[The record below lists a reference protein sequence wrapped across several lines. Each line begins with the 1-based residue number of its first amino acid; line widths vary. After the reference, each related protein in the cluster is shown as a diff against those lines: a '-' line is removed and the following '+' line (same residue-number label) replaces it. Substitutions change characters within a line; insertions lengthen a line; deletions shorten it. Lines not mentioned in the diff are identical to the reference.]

1 MVPTSDQPE
10 SGLLRE
16 VRSIVKRGAQT
27 WRLVP
32 GAQRLALAGAVLVM
46 GIASAANTAIP
57 LCLGRLIDSVDPER
71 HRNAA
76 QSSLLGTAAFF
87 LALMGAAYLIREVT
101 NVLRRYLVENVC
113 TRIDR
118 DMCVRLVA
126 HLMKADLS
134 VLAQQ
139 QVGALHGRI
148 ARSVEGVVRFFRIS
162 FLDFI
167 PALIS
172 GSFALAA
179 ALSRQPRV
187 ALAMAGV
194 IPISLGLTIWQ
205 LITQKGIRLGLLRSR
220 EAMDGTI
227 VEQLSGLD
235 YIRAANTHELEV
247 RRVEKAAE
255 RRRATELRHH
265 FEMSLFGS
273 GKALNEGFFH
283 LTVIACA
290 IYLFVSGKI
299 PYGDVFALSVLFLQ
313 VMAPL
318 NDVHRFVDEA
328 HESSL
333 RMGDLLEILESPTDV
348 SFQAVDTARPA
359 LALGAP
365 LLVTENLKVAYRTP
379 HGKTKRGLDGV
390 SVTIRHGV
398 TIGIAGASGCGKS
411 TWLRVLMR
419 LTHPCE
425 GNAWLAGVPLAS
437 ISREAIGELVGY
449 VGQNPFIFA
458 GTILENIAYGRDDA
472 TEDEVRRAAEM
483 ACIHDEILEM
493 PGGYQA
499 HVAERGQN
507 LSGGQRQRIALARVF
522 LKNPPILILDEG
534 TSALDNINERRV
546 QQAINAARADRTV
559 ILVAHRLSTL
569 LDTDCIFVFDQGRM
583 VEAGTYDELVL
594 HGGVFAELVRSAEGA
609 MATETVV
616 AETDTVPGNLALSPG
631 EFIGAAAPVALGP
644 APGDLAAAASSGSFE
659 AVVQPS

>member
-1 MVPTSDQPE
+1 MAQTSDRPD

-16 VRSIVKRGAQT
+16 LRSIVKRGVQT
-27 WRLVP
+27 WHLIP
-32 GAQRLALAGAVLVM
+32 GAQRMALGGAVLVM

-57 LCLGRLIDSVDPER
+57 LSLGKLIDSVDPER
-71 HRNAA
+71 HRSQAHT
-76 QSSLLGTAAFF
+76 SLLWTAAFY
-87 LALMGAAYLIREVT
+87 LAIMGGAYLVREVM

-126 HLMKADLS
+126 RLMKADLA
-134 VLAQQ
+134 VLSQQ

-172 GSFALAA
+172 GSFALTA

-194 IPISLGLTIWQ
+194 IPLSLTLTIWQ
-205 LITQKGIRLGLLRSR
+205 LMTQKGIRLGLLRSR

-235 YIRAANTHELEV
+235 YIRAANTHDLEV
-247 RRVEKAAE
+247 QRVERAAE

-283 LTVIACA
+283 LVVIASA
-290 IYLFVSGKI
+290 VYLFVNGRI
-299 PYGDVFALSVLFLQ
+299 AYGDVIALSVLFLN

-318 NDVHRFVDEA
+318 NEVHRFIDEA

-333 RMGDLLEILESPTDV
+333 RMGDLLEILHAPIDV
-348 SFQAVDTARPA
+348 SFEPA
-359 LALGAP
+359 DSGTPSLALGAP
-365 LLVTENLKVAYRTP
+365 LLVTDGLRVAYRTA
-379 HGKTKRGLDGV
+379 HGRAKRGLDGV
-390 SVTIRHGV
+390 SVTIRHGE
-398 TIGIAGASGCGKS
+398 TIGVAGRSGCGKS

-419 LTHPCE
+419 LTHPSG
-425 GNAWLAGVPLAS
+425 GNAWLGGVPIAS
-437 ISREAIGELVGY
+437 ISRETIGELVGY

-458 GTILENIAYGRDDA
+458 GTIAENIAYGREDA
-472 TEDEVRRAAEM
+472 TEEEILRAADM

-499 HVAERGQN
+499 HVAERGHN

-522 LKNPPILILDEG
+522 LKNPPILVLDEG

-569 LDTDCIFVFDQGRM
+569 LDTDRIFVFDSGRV
-583 VEAGTYDELVL
+583 VETGTYDELVRQ
-594 HGGVFAELVRSAEGA
+594 GGVFAELVQSAEGE
-609 MATETVV
+609 M
-616 AETDTVPGNLALSPG
+616 LAGASPTG
-631 EFIGAAAPVALGP
+631 PEPSVLPLAPEEFAAPPVAITP
-644 APGDLAAAASSGSFE
+644 APGELAAASSGFFE
-659 AVVQPS
+659 AVVQAT

>member
-1 MVPTSDQPE
+1 MAQTSDRPE
-10 SGLLRE
+10 GGFLRE
-16 VRSIVKRGAQT
+16 VRSIVKRGIQT

-32 GAQRLALAGAVLVM
+32 RSQRLALGGAVLVM
-46 GIASAANTAIP
+46 GVTSAANTAIP
-57 LCLGRLIDSVDPER
+57 LSLGKLIDSVDPER
-71 HRNAA
+71 HRTVG
-76 QSSLLGTAAFF
+76 QTSLMRTAAFY
-87 LALMGAAYLIREVT
+87 LAIMGAAYLVREVM

-126 HLMKADLS
+126 HLMKTDLS
-134 VLAQQ
+134 ILAQQ

-172 GSFALAA
+172 GSFALIA
-179 ALSRQPRV
+179 ALSRQPKV

-194 IPISLGLTIWQ
+194 IPLSVVLTIWQ
-205 LITQKGIRLGLLRSR
+205 LMTQKGIRLGLLRSR

-235 YIRAANTHELEV
+235 YVRAANTHDLEV

-283 LTVIACA
+283 LVVIASA
-290 IYLFVSGKI
+290 IYLFVSGRI
-299 PYGDVFALSVLFLQ
+299 AYGDVFALSVLFLQ

-318 NDVHRFVDEA
+318 NEVHRFIDEA

-333 RMGDLLEILESPTDV
+333 RMGDLLEILDAPTDI
-348 SFQAVDTARPA
+348 SFHPVNAAAPA

-365 LLVTENLKVAYRTP
+365 LLVADNLQVAYRTA
-379 HGKTKRGLDGV
+379 HGKAKRGLDGV
-390 SVTIRHGV
+390 SVTVRHGE
-398 TIGIAGASGCGKS
+398 TIGVAGRSGCGKS

-419 LTHPCE
+419 LMHPCG
-425 GNAWLAGVPLAS
+425 GNAWLGGVPIES
-437 ISREAIGELVGY
+437 IGREAIGELIGY
-449 VGQNPFIFA
+449 VGQNPFVFA
-458 GTILENIAYGRDDA
+458 GTIAENIAYGREDA
-472 TEDEVRRAAEM
+472 TEDEIRRAAEM
-483 ACIHDEILEM
+483 ACIHEEILEM
-493 PGGYQA
+493 PGDYQA
-499 HVAERGQN
+499 RVAERGQN

-569 LDTDCIFVFDQGRM
+569 LDTDRIFVFDQGRV
-583 VEAGTYDELVL
+583 VETGTYDELVCQ
-594 HGGVFAELVRSAEGA
+594 GGVFTELVRSAEGEIA
-609 MATETVV
+609 VESEVLV
-616 AETDTVPGNLALSPG
+616 AAVSEISLVPG
-631 EFIGAAAPVALGP
+631 EFSAPPVGLTP
-644 APGDLAAAASSGSFE
+644 SPSELAAASSGYFE
-659 AVVQPS
+659 AVVQTT